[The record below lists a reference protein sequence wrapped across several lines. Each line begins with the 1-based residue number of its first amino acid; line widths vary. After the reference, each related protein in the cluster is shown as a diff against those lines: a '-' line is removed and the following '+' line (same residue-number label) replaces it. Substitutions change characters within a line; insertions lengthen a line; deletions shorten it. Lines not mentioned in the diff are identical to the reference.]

1 MNLFTITQPL
11 RDRRWFGFIFGFFA
25 VLVALAIRIYLGD
38 EALKFP
44 FVIFIPFVVLTTFL
58 GGVLP
63 GITAAALAGVIA
75 DVTLI
80 APPGSIWP
88 TWPEGWS
95 AMFFY
100 ILTIS
105 VDIALIQGM
114 ITAYQRAE
122 AAEHDLRHLNEKLE
136 QTVEVRTRERDRVW
150 TNSRDLLVVIGAD
163 DVVQAVSPAW
173 TDVLGHGPGEVM
185 GRSFLEFIHPDD
197 AGMTQA
203 GLKSAA
209 AGNDLTNFE
218 NRYLHKDGG
227 RRWISWHTSVESDV
241 VYAYGRDITARKNA
255 EAELARAQETL
266 RQSQKMDAMGQLTGG
281 IAHDFNNMLA
291 IVIGSLDIA
300 DRRLQRGE
308 IDVERHLTSARS
320 GAMRA
325 ATLTQRLLA
334 FSRQSPLEPRALNLN
349 ELVASMSELLRR
361 TLGERIGLETVLA
374 GGLWPAHV
382 DPNQLESAVL
392 NLAVNARDAMPDGG
406 KLTIET
412 ANIYLD
418 DRYVASETDL
428 TPGQYIMIAVTDV
441 GIGIAPDILRK
452 VFDPFFTT
460 KPTGKGTGLGLSMV
474 YGFAKQSGGHVR
486 IYSEVRRGTTVK
498 LYLPRHLGSVEEATV
513 RSRSQVMPPAA
524 ARTETVLVVE
534 DEDRVRQMS
543 CEALRELGYTVH
555 EAASGEQALTIFDS
569 LDQVDILFTDVVMAG
584 MTGRQLADAL
594 VRRMPT
600 LKVLYTTGYT
610 RNAVVHNGVLDP
622 GVAFLPKPFT
632 VEDLALKLRTVLD
645 A

>member
-1 MNLFTITQPL
+1 MNLFTMTQPL
-11 RDRRWFGFIFGFFA
+11 RDRRWFGFVFGFFA
-25 VLVALAIRIYLGD
+25 ILVAFAIRVALGD

-63 GITAAALAGVIA
+63 GVAAAVLAGVIA
-75 DVTLI
+75 DLTLI

-100 ILTIS
+100 ILTIGI
-105 VDIALIQGM
+105 DIALIQGM
-114 ITAYQRAE
+114 IAAYQRAG
-122 AAEHDLRHLNEKLE
+122 AAEQKLRSLNEELE
-136 QTVEVRTRERDRVW
+136 QTVELRTRERDRVW

-163 DVVQAVSPAW
+163 GVFRAISPAW
-173 TDVLGHGPGEVM
+173 TDVLGHDPDEVV
-185 GRSFLEFIHPDD
+185 GRSFLDFIHPDD
-197 AGMTQA
+197 AALTQS
-203 GLKSAA
+203 GLDAA
-209 AGNDLTNFE
+209 VAGNRLTNFE
-218 NRYLHKDGG
+218 NRYRHKDGSA
-227 RRWISWHTSVESDV
+227 RLISWHTAVENDL
-241 VYAYGRDITARKNA
+241 VYAYGRDITATKNA
-255 EAELARAQETL
+255 EAELAYAQDAL
-266 RQSQKMDAMGQLTGG
+266 RQSQKMEAMGQLTGG

-291 IVIGSLDIA
+291 IVIGSLDVA
-300 DRRLQRGE
+300 SRRLQRGGA
-308 IDVERHLTSARS
+308 DVERHLESARA
-320 GAMRA
+320 GALRA

-334 FSRQSPLEPRALNLN
+334 FSRQSPLAPRVLSFN

-361 TLGERIGLETVLA
+361 TLGERVGLETVLA
-374 GGLWPAHV
+374 GGLWPTRV

-392 NLAVNARDAMPDGG
+392 NLAVNARDAMPEGG
-406 KLTIET
+406 NLTIET
-412 ANIYLD
+412 ANVYLD
-418 DRYVASETDL
+418 GRYTAGEIGL
-428 TPGQYIMIAVTDV
+428 TAGQYVMIAVTDV
-441 GIGIAPDILRK
+441 GYGMAPAVLAK

-460 KPTGKGTGLGLSMV
+460 KPAGKGTGLGLSMV

-486 IYSEVRRGTTVK
+486 IYSEVGRGTTVK
-498 LYLPRHLGSVEEATV
+498 LYLPRHFGSLEDANA
-513 RSRSQVMPPAA
+513 RSRTPGVPTVAS
-524 ARTETVLVVE
+524 RTETVLVVE

-555 EAASGEQALTIFDS
+555 EAASAEQALALFNS
-569 LDQVDILFTDVVMAG
+569 LRQVDVLFTDVVMAG

-594 VRRMPT
+594 QLQAPA

-622 GVAFLPKPFT
+622 GVAFLPKPFS
-632 VEDLALKLRTVLD
+632 VEDLAVKLRAILD